1 MRERR
6 DSRGSNDRERD
17 WDHVRSTDERG
28 PVTPDRTRKR
38 LSSFEDIKVN
48 INTEIKYIPK
58 MFKNMKIYK
67 ILALW
72 FSL

>member
-1 MRERR
+1 
-6 DSRGSNDRERD
+6 
-17 WDHVRSTDERG
+17 
-28 PVTPDRTRKR
+28 VTPDRTRKR